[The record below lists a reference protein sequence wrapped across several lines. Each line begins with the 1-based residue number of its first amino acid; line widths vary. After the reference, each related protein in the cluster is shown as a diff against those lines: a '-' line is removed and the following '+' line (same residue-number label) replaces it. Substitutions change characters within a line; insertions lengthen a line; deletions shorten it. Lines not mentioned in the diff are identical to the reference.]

1 MVYNKSLPLALI
13 LFLAFVYQWRHH
25 CLGLDN
31 SSLGK
36 SFHSN
41 LSTLQNV
48 PQVTEQIKL
57 PPDMLK
63 HGENTLMP
71 PGWELCR
78 QQTSSKDLFIFVF

>member
-1 MVYNKSLPLALI
+1 MVYNKSLPLVLI

-31 SSLGK
+31 SSLRK
-36 SFHSN
+36 SFHS
-41 LSTLQNV
+41 V
-48 PQVTEQIKL
+48 PVMSRRSLEQTKP
-57 PPDMLK
+57 PPDMFK
-63 HGENTLMP
+63 DGENILMP